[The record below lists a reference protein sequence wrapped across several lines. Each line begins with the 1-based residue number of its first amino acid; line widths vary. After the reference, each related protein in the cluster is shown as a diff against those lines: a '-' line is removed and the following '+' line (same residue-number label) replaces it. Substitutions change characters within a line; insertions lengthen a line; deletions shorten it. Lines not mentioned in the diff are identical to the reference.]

1 MRLVSRLL
9 TERHELNRSRCFN
22 LTMKWQ
28 KEYWELI
35 TYFISLCP
43 LKTISW
49 RNIN

>member
-9 TERHELNRSRCFN
+9 TERHKSNRSRRFN

-35 TYFISLCP
+35 TYFISLYP
-43 LKTISW
+43 LKVVSG
-49 RNIN
+49 R